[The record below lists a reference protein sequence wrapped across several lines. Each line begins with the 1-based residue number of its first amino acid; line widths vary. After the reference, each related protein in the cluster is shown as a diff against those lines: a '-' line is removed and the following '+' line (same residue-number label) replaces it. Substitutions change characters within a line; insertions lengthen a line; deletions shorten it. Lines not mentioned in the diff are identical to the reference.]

1 MEMYGKIKCVTYDEL
16 VPQVISVSYY
26 RKLTNEAKLQFAQ
39 RGGNGRRALI
49 IYDKLSSRI
58 REKYDAAYPNAEQ
71 EMKEQLKD
79 ILASDMI
86 RPDSAAARYFREYEL
101 PNGSRI
107 TDVLQDK
114 YVLNAQVMNE
124 LICVEGTTRS
134 LHSKLGFTHADV
146 VWNVVLETCEK
157 LHKTFGHTLPRS
169 KDRLQRMMRQYRKD
183 GYIALVSGKVG
194 NQNTRK
200 IGIKEGRL
208 LLKLRRSKF
217 PVYTEDQIFKEYNRR
232 AVESGFNILK
242 SENSV
247 RNFLFE
253 PSVMPLWYASV
264 HGELAFWQKYVSQ
277 LKTEMPMMRDAL
289 WYSDG
294 TKLNL
299 YYKGYDENGKEK
311 MCTTSVYEVMDAYS
325 ETFLG
330 YDISPREN
338 FHSQYRAFRMAIETA
353 KVKPYEIVNDNQ
365 GGHKKLAAKGFF
377 KRFCTMHRTTMPHH
391 GQSKTIE
398 SAFGRFQSQI
408 LHKIWYFTGMNITAN
423 KQNSRPNME
432 LIEANADKL
441 PTLEEMKAIYAE
453 CRREWNESAHPA
465 SGMAR
470 MDMYHESD
478 NPLTAPVTELD
489 MIQMFWLPTDKPVT
503 YTAQG
508 IRFTLKNK
516 KYEYEVYDADGHRDD
531 AFALKNIDR
540 KFHVMYDP
548 QDMTLVELWEPVA
561 GGMRLVAQATPR
573 VSIKRSIQERKQEH
587 EQTLWM
593 REQLDKNKAL
603 RAAMVISLEDFD
615 IAQGIAA
622 EFNGLVTPKPK
633 GISKKDMEQYRE
645 DYDKGRITAPT
656 LSPYL
661 DADPDADYEEP
672 QTVGQ
677 WTKEVSNIT
686 FDMANTYNR
695 F

>member
-16 VPQVISVSYY
+16 VPEVISIPYY
-26 RKLTNEAKLQFAQ
+26 KKLTRERKLQFVQ
-39 RGGNGRRALI
+39 RGGNGRRVLI
-49 IYDKLSSRI
+49 DYCNMHAPT
-58 REKYDAAYPNAEQ
+58 REKYDTAYPNAEK
-71 EMKEQLKD
+71 EMKERLKNT
-79 ILASDMI
+79 LASNMI
-86 RPDSAAARYFREYEL
+86 RPDSEAVRYFRETYKL
-101 PNGSRI
+101 PNGSGI
-107 TDVLQDK
+107 TDVLQEK

-124 LICVEGTTRS
+124 LIRVESATRS
-134 LHSKLGFTHADV
+134 MHKSSGFIRPNE
-146 VWNVVLETCEK
+146 VWKAVLKTCEN
-157 LHKTFGHTLPRS
+157 LYEMFDHTLPRS
-169 KDRLQRMMRQYRKD
+169 KDRLQRIMRQYKKD

-200 IGIKEGRL
+200 IGTKEGRL

-232 AVESGFNILK
+232 AKESKLNILK

-253 PSVMPLWYASV
+253 KSVQPLWYASV
-264 HGELAFWQKYVSQ
+264 YGELAFWQKYVSQ

-299 YYKGYDENGKEK
+299 YYKGYDENGKAK

-330 YDISPREN
+330 YDISPKEN
-338 FHSQYRAFRMAIETA
+338 FHSQYRAFRMAVDTA

-398 SAFGRFQSQI
+398 SAFGRFQSQV
-408 LHKIWYFTGMNITAN
+408 LHKIWYFTGMNITTN

-441 PTLEEMKAIYAE
+441 PTLDEVKAIYAE
-453 CRREWNESAHPA
+453 CRQEWNESAHPA

-470 MDMYHESD
+470 IDMYQESS

-489 MIQMFWLPTDKPVT
+489 MITMFWLPTDKPVT

-508 IRFTLKNK
+508 IRFTLKGK
-516 KYEYEVYDADGHRDD
+516 KYEYEVYDVDGHRDD
-531 AFALKNIDR
+531 VFAMKNIDR
-540 KFHVMYDP
+540 KFHVFYDP

-561 GGMRLVAQATPR
+561 NGMKLVAQATPR
-573 VSIKRSIQERKQEH
+573 VSIKRSTQERKQEAD
-587 EQTLWM
+587 QTLWM
-593 REQLDKNKAL
+593 RKQLEKNKIL
-603 RAAMVISLEDFD
+603 RAAMVITMEDFD

-645 DYDKGRITAPT
+645 DYDKGRITAPIS
-656 LSPYL
+656 SPYL
-661 DADPDADYEEP
+661 DNTDDEYEEP

-677 WTKEVSNIT
+677 WTKEVSN
-686 FDMANTYNR
+686 MTYDQMLLR
-695 F
+695 S